1 MKDNIYA
8 RMTKKSW
15 ERDWLSTVCFTV
27 FAAISIALISLTT
40 MLFVNL
46 TGAIDN
52 LMKVAKTPDFLQMH
66 MGEIRTE
73 DIERFA
79 REEPGVTDY
88 QVLHFLNLDNSILS
102 LGGQTLLDSTQDNG
116 ISVQGDGF
124 DYMIDLDNELPQVLP
139 GQVYVP
145 LGAVLGIF
153 LSVMMFTPLSSQMQK
168 LYGVSQ
174 SGFGRVIFAIASA
187 LLVGGVIVL
196 FVLRVL
202 KKINKMTAVKALT
215 GNLGEE
221 KKKGNKL
228 GIAFVT
234 AIAG

>member
-145 LGAVLGIF
+145 VCYESLYHIKVGLVLIISLVCIRFMLITRIVSETGEVGLLKAIGISAKNIRMMFLRRYCVLVFLGAVLGIF
-153 LSVMMFTPLSSQMQK
+153 
-168 LYGVSQ
+168 Y
-174 SGFGRVIFAIASA
+174 
-187 LLVGGVIVL
+187 LL
-196 FVLRVL
+196 
-202 KKINKMTAVKALT
+202 
-215 GNLGEE
+215 
-221 KKKGNKL
+221 
-228 GIAFVT
+228 
-234 AIAG
+234 